1 MSRSL
6 CYNILTQKPLRR
18 IRIAKEDAATVY
30 WQHKYFIRGYPE
42 LLSNICRTQV
52 KNKSSRK
59 SETSDTLKEAQMS
72 QTLSDDSLE
81 GASRDCNEE
90 KGLYY
95 GDTSVSAVP
104 RQQHIN
110 NTGNYFVPAPLNNE
124 VFERSMFCESAPNQN
139 QHQHTNIDH
148 MCLEPLPIDSVGILD
163 STSDRNKSD
172 LAEFGELLRRL

>member
-1 MSRSL
+1 M
-6 CYNILTQKPLRR
+6 
-18 IRIAKEDAATVY
+18 Y

-59 SETSDTLKEAQMS
+59 SETSDTLKEAQLS
-72 QTLSDDSLE
+72 QTPSHDSLE

-104 RQQHIN
+104 RQHIN
-110 NTGNYFVPAPLNNE
+110 NTGSYFVPAPLHNE
-124 VFERSMFCESAPNQN
+124 VFESSMFSESASNQT
-139 QHQHTNIDH
+139 QHQHTNNVDQ

-172 LAEFGELLRRL
+172 LAEFGQLLRRL

>member
-1 MSRSL
+1 M
-6 CYNILTQKPLRR
+6 
-18 IRIAKEDAATVY
+18 Y

-42 LLSNICRTQV
+42 LLSNICRTRV

-59 SETSDTLKEAQMS
+59 SETSDTLKEAQLS
-72 QTLSDDSLE
+72 QTPSDDSLE

-104 RQQHIN
+104 RQHIN
-110 NTGNYFVPAPLNNE
+110 NTGSYFVPSVPLNNE
-124 VFERSMFCESAPNQN
+124 VFERSMFCESASNQT
-139 QHQHTNIDH
+139 QHQHTNNIDQ
-148 MCLEPLPIDSVGILD
+148 MCLELEPLPIDSVGILD

-172 LAEFGELLRRL
+172 LAEFGQLLRRL